1 MWSRITS
8 KLLLG
13 LTLFLSTLLGE
24 DLIYT
29 PKVFFDTT
37 QPIRS
42 LKGYDKPTAEFLRTI
57 SKLLEE
63 KLVEHLLQKRV
74 VLLLKTGIGS
84 DITFF
89 YTFPEAKIYKITL
102 YREEGTRK
110 YYRYG
115 YRLDISLAL
124 YVFKTGA
131 NPQLLCYKVYR
142 FRRYFPPTG
151 EYLPIYLSLAEPIA
165 DSFYLNVVK
174 DLDAVI
180 EKVREK
186 LNYYRQLGMDN
197 ATSPKGSQAQP

>member
-1 MWSRITS
+1 MWSKIAF

-13 LTLFLSTLLGE
+13 LLIWVLPLLGE

-37 QPIRS
+37 QPVKS
-42 LKGYDKPTAEFLRTI
+42 LKEYNKPTAEFLKAV

-63 KLVEHLLQKRV
+63 KLIEHLLQRKV
-74 VLLLKTGIGS
+74 VLLLKNGIGS

-102 YREEGTRK
+102 YKEEGTRK

-124 YVFKTGA
+124 YVFKTET
-131 NPQLLCYKVYR
+131 NPQLLCYRVYR

-165 DSFYLNVVK
+165 ESFYLNVVK
-174 DLDAVI
+174 DLDSVI
-180 EKVREK
+180 EKVKEK
-186 LNYYRQLGMDN
+186 LNYYRQLGTDN
-197 ATSPKGSQAQP
+197 TNSPKDSRVQP